1 VKVQGRL
8 ASIKPNLT
16 TEFMDEKKIIRNLI
30 IVIFFLVIIYSL
42 ARVGVGLDL
51 SFGPYLKE

>member
-1 VKVQGRL
+1 
-8 ASIKPNLT
+8 
-16 TEFMDEKKIIRNLI
+16 MDEKKIIRNLI

-42 ARVGVGLDL
+42 SRVGVGLDL